1 MDLPKSSF
9 DGFKKG
15 LNDIGIIDLTIF
27 KADFMKMELDEL
39 ERITRKSNP
48 IEMEIVQWLQF
59 IFWIFISEVVSLFPF
74 LLLLSGIFWLIKN

>member
-1 MDLPKSSF
+1 
-9 DGFKKG
+9 